1 MTMSDSLTSSEKNQK
16 TQNILQAGTLWE
28 VKESAKALKNMEKIN
43 AENSKQIQHT
53 NDSLNEIKAQMKL
66 GIEQQ
71 KLIAEEGN
79 KIATESLMIQKA
91 EVLKNDEN
99 RIKKQLKEI
108 DKENVEQLSKYRKD
122 AFFHLKQELDELE
135 ASTVSNLEKYF
146 SLESIKVMLKKYK
159 FSTKLT
165 DDLIEKKLVHDSLRK
180 VKELDK
186 LIKSFNKQEELDFNA
201 IAMIMDYD
209 EENEVLKL
217 KKERKNLIGESKE
230 RINVIKKSDDF
241 KYIFKN
247 YSSIIKKLK
256 QNF

>member
-1 MTMSDSLTSSEKNQK
+1 MTMPDSLTSLEKNQK

-53 NDSLNEIKAQMKL
+53 NDSLNEIKTQMKL

-71 KLIAEEGN
+71 KQGN
-79 KIATESLMIQKA
+79 KIATESLMIQKS

-230 RINVIKKSDDF
+230 RINVLKKSDDF

>member
-53 NDSLNEIKAQMKL
+53 NDSLNEIKTQMKL

-71 KLIAEEGN
+71 KQGN
-79 KIATESLMIQKA
+79 KIATESLMIQKS

-108 DKENVEQLSKYRKD
+108 DKENLEQLSKCRKD

-230 RINVIKKSDDF
+230 RINVLKKSDDF

>member
-1 MTMSDSLTSSEKNQK
+1 MSDSLTSSEKNQK

-79 KIATESLMIQKA
+79 KIATESLMIQKS

-99 RIKKQLKEI
+99 RIKQELKEI
-108 DKENVEQLSKYRKD
+108 DKENLEQLSKHRKD
-122 AFFHLKQELDELE
+122 AFFHLKQELDDLE
-135 ASTVSNLEKYF
+135 KSTVSNLEKYF

-159 FSTKLT
+159 FSTNLT
-165 DDLIEKKLVHDSLRK
+165 DDLIEKQLVHDSLTK

-186 LIKSFNKQEELDFNA
+186 VVKNFNKQEKLDFNA
-201 IAMIMDYD
+201 IAMIMEHD

-217 KKERKNLIGESKE
+217 KKERENLIGESKE
-230 RINVIKKSDDF
+230 RINVLKKSNDF
-241 KYIFKN
+241 KYVLKN

>member
-1 MTMSDSLTSSEKNQK
+1 MPDSLTSLEKNQK

-53 NDSLNEIKAQMKL
+53 NDSLNEIKTQMKL

-71 KLIAEEGN
+71 KQGN
-79 KIATESLMIQKA
+79 KIATESLMIQKS

-230 RINVIKKSDDF
+230 RINVLKKSDDF